1 VTADA
6 TARATTE
13 STATK
18 TLRRALLGLAAI
30 GGSGAAAD
38 LAVARHWQSPIQL
51 LPWVAV
57 AAILAG
63 ALLLALRPS
72 RASIWIARAVGL
84 AVGGA
89 GAFGVYQHVAA
100 NHSAGALDIRYADTW
115 EQMSAVAQWWAAAS
129 GGVGPAPSLAPG
141 VLAFT
146 AAALLA
152 ATLHHMEEASP

>member
-1 VTADA
+1 MLTVDRKHDERQTRCRVRDLS
-6 TARATTE
+6 TRPQHQLTE
-13 STATK
+13 
-18 TLRRALLGLAAI
+18 LR
-30 GGSGAAAD
+30 AD
-38 LAVARHWQSPIQL
+38 LPDAKI
-51 LPWVAV
+51 
-57 AAILAG
+57 G
-63 ALLLALRPS
+63 
-72 RASIWIARAVGL
+72 
-84 AVGGA
+84 
-89 GAFGVYQHVAA
+89 A